1 MKRPTG
7 VFAGTALALGLAAL
21 PLQAGNGHLLHG
33 VGAVN
38 SSMGGSGTGLPT
50 DVISALHLNPAL
62 LTQLE
67 GPQVAISTEV
77 FVYDLSVTVESPDAG
92 FQRRT
97 TGSDGEPGVLP
108 AVGWSYHR
116 AGRKV
121 AFASGLL
128 AVAGFRTNWP
138 TDPQNAMLAPQ
149 PIGFGKLNTEL
160 QVTKVPFAVA
170 WQVNPRLS
178 LGASLNLYASRLIIN
193 PLPVVVPDCNIPGTN
208 LPGPPA
214 DFVGSNCYRPST
226 GVMVTELAPA
236 LQAGLYYEINSRWSV
251 GLAYTSEI
259 DTDPYEWNSEHANPE
274 IEVGPSAF
282 GQPRTISIDL
292 DQPAIASAGIGFRP
306 NPDLS
311 LALDLKYVPYA
322 DTQGIGGSGGIAQD
336 QRLVSIGWD
345 DIFAYMF
352 GLQWQASPKLELR
365 GGLNFND
372 SPIRDEVTLNSGGT
386 PSVFEEHYTVGASY
400 ALTPNF
406 HFDLGA
412 YYTPS
417 NDKTGPLYGA
427 GNQIIPNSSITLTN
441 EILSA
446 LVGFSF
452 KL

>member
-1 MKRPTG
+1 MKRLTAL
-7 VFAGTALALGLAAL
+7 VAGTALILGLSAL

-38 SSMGGSGTGLPT
+38 SSLGGAGTGLPT

-62 LTQLE
+62 LTRLD
-67 GPQVAISTEV
+67 GHQVGISMEV
-77 FVYDLSVTVESPDAG
+77 FVDDLSVTAASPDNG
-92 FQRRT
+92 FPEKT
-97 TGSDGEPGVLP
+97 TESDGEPGVLP
-108 AVGWSYHR
+108 AVAWSYHNP
-116 AGRKV
+116 AKKTAYGW
-121 AFASGLL
+121 GLL

-138 TDPQNAMLAPQ
+138 ADPESALLAPQ

-170 WQVNPRLS
+170 WQVNPKLS
-178 LGASLNLYASRLIIN
+178 LGASLNINASRLIIN

-226 GVMVTELAPA
+226 GVMVTELAPSV
-236 LQAGLYYEINSRWSV
+236 QAGLYYEINPKWSL

-282 GQPRTISIDL
+282 GQPQTISIDL
-292 DQPAIASAGIGFRP
+292 DQPPITSAGVGFRP
-306 NPDLS
+306 NPNLS
-311 LALDLKYVPYA
+311 LALDVKYVAYA
-322 DTQGIGGSGGIAQD
+322 DTDGIGGSGGIAPD
-336 QRLVSIGWD
+336 QRLISIGWD

-352 GLQWQASPKLELR
+352 GVKWQAAPKLELR

-372 SPIRDEVTLNSGGT
+372 SPIREVVALNSGGT
-386 PSVFEEHYTVGASY
+386 PSVFEEHYTVGASF
-400 ALTPNF
+400 ALTPNMDV
-406 HFDLGA
+406 DLGA

-417 NDKTGPLYGA
+417 NDKTGGLYGA
-427 GNQIIPNSSITLTN
+427 NNEPIPNSSITLTN

-452 KL
+452 RL

>member
-7 VFAGTALALGLAAL
+7 VLAGTVLALGLAAL

-62 LTQLE
+62 LTHFE
-67 GPQVAISTEV
+67 APQVAISTEV
-77 FVYDLSVTVESPDAG
+77 FVDDLSVTVESPG
-92 FQRRT
+92 FARHT
-97 TGSDGEPGVLP
+97 TDSDGEPGVLP
-108 AVGWSYHR
+108 AVAWSYHNP
-116 AGRKV
+116 AKKV
-121 AFASGLL
+121 AYGWGLL

-138 TDPQNAMLAPQ
+138 ADPESALLAPQ
-149 PIGFGKLNTEL
+149 PVGFGKLNTEL

-170 WQVNPRLS
+170 WQVNPKLS
-178 LGASLNLYASRLIIN
+178 IGASLNINASRLIIN

-214 DFVGSNCYRPST
+214 DFVGSNCYRPTT
-226 GVMVTELAPA
+226 GVMVTELAPSV
-236 LQAGLYYEINSRWSV
+236 QAGLYFELNPRWSL

-274 IEVGPSAF
+274 IEVGPTAF
-282 GQPRTISIDL
+282 GQPRTIAIDL

-352 GLQWQASPKLELR
+352 GVQWQASPKLELR

-386 PSVFEEHYTVGASY
+386 PSVFEQHYTVGASY
-400 ALTPNF
+400 ALTPNMD
-406 HFDLGA
+406 FDLGA

-427 GNQIIPNSSITLTN
+427 ENQVIPNSSITLTN

-452 KL
+452 RL

>member
-1 MKRPTG
+1 MKHPSRIIACTLLG
-7 VFAGTALALGLAAL
+7 VVLPAL

-50 DVISALHLNPAL
+50 DVVSALHLNPAL
-62 LTQLE
+62 LTQLD
-67 GPQVAISTEV
+67 GHQVAISTEV
-77 FVYDLSVTVESPDAG
+77 FVDDLSVTVESPDAG

-97 TGSDGEPGVLP
+97 TDSDGEPGVLP
-108 AVGWSYHR
+108 AVAWSYR
-116 AGRKV
+116 NPAKKV
-121 AFASGLL
+121 AFGSGLL

-138 TDPQNAMLAPQ
+138 ADPQSALLAPQ

-170 WQVNPRLS
+170 WQVNPKLS
-178 LGASLNLYASRLIIN
+178 LGGSLNLYANRLIIN

-208 LPGPPA
+208 QPGPPA
-214 DFVGSNCYRPST
+214 DFVGSNCLRPST

-236 LQAGLYYEINSRWSV
+236 IQVGLYFEINPQWSL
-251 GLAYTSEI
+251 GFAYTSEI

-274 IEVGPSAF
+274 IEVGPTAF
-282 GQPRTISIDL
+282 GNPRTISIDL
-292 DQPAIASAGIGFRP
+292 DQPEIVSLGIGLRP

-311 LALDLKYVPYA
+311 FALDVKYVPYA
-322 DTQGIGGSGGIAQD
+322 DTKGIGGSGGIAAD

-352 GLQWQASPKLELR
+352 GVRWQANPKLELR

-372 SPIRDEVTLNSGGT
+372 SPIQSALTLNSGGT
-386 PSVFEEHYTVGASY
+386 PSVFEEHYTVGASLT
-400 ALTPNF
+400 LTPNF
-406 HFDLGA
+406 NFDLGA

-427 GNQIIPNSSITLTN
+427 QNQVIPNSSITLTN
-441 EILSA
+441 EILSV